1 MHSFSFTDRYQTPDN
16 ANKVMMI
23 YLASLHIMYALNR
36 YMTMEDNIFFARS
49 CFGLLFIWLLCIANF
64 FSYINHIILFTIII
78 SSYGFFLLFGTTGFS
93 ILGMGRASKFQATS
107 EYESWNPKHEQVRDL
122 RLFFQVRASSTPS
135 INPKHERVCA
145 LAWYPKP
152 KPDHLEMHR
161 ELSEHRVNIER
172 ALSDHQASIKRAHA
186 QTHPYSIWSILF
198 SNMSY
203 SVLL

>member
-1 MHSFSFTDRYQTPDN
+1 MHC
-16 ANKVMMI
+16 K
-23 YLASLHIMYALNR
+23 
-36 YMTMEDNIFFARS
+36 
-49 CFGLLFIWLLCIANF
+49 LLFLYQPHHLVYNHYFLLW
-64 FSYINHIILFTIII
+64 
-78 SSYGFFLLFGTTGFS
+78 FFLLFGTTGFS
-93 ILGMGRASKFQATS
+93 ILGMGRTSKFQATS

-122 RLFFQVRASSTPS
+122 RLFFQVRGSSTPS
-135 INPKHERVCA
+135 INPKHEQVCA

-203 SVLL
+203 LLSTPVIYVVWL